1 MSRFVY
7 TSEQLNF
14 LAETFKEC
22 SLEDTTSMFNFVFGT
37 AKTQTEI
44 RACIKNNGFTCGRK
58 PGNSKGQLRLFNQPQ
73 REWIER
79 KYQELPICELTPLF
93 NAEFATAM
101 TEAQIRAFIKNHG
114 IKSGRTG
121 QFAKG
126 AAPWNA
132 GLKGYDPGGRSAL
145 TRFKKGDVPV
155 NHRPVGSE
163 RVTVDGYIEIKVA
176 EPASWDLKHRV
187 VWEREHGPIPPSHVI
202 WFYDNDPTN
211 CEPENLMLVTRAEH
225 AVVSKLGLHHA
236 TGELKHTTRL
246 IAGVAMART
255 SSRKKLRESRR
266 PRAA

>member
-44 RACIKNNGFTCGRK
+44 RACIKNNGFTCGRQ

-79 KYQELPICELTPLF
+79 KYQELPICELTQLF

-101 TEAQIRAFIKNHG
+101 TEAQIRAFINNHG

-126 AAPWNA
+126 GRPLECRPQGVRPGREISPYPLQERGCA
-132 GLKGYDPGGRSAL
+132 G
-145 TRFKKGDVPV
+145 
-155 NHRPVGSE
+155 
-163 RVTVDGYIEIKVA
+163 
-176 EPASWDLKHRV
+176 
-187 VWEREHGPIPPSHVI
+187 
-202 WFYDNDPTN
+202 
-211 CEPENLMLVTRAEH
+211 
-225 AVVSKLGLHHA
+225 
-236 TGELKHTTRL
+236 
-246 IAGVAMART
+246 
-255 SSRKKLRESRR
+255 
-266 PRAA
+266 

>member
-44 RACIKNNGFTCGRK
+44 RACIKNNGFTCGRQ

-101 TEAQIRAFIKNHG
+101 TEAQIRALSRIMA
-114 IKSGRTG
+114 SR
-121 QFAKG
+121 A
-126 AAPWNA
+126 AAPASLPRGRPLGMPDSRGTTRA
-132 GLKGYDPGGRSAL
+132 GDQPL
-145 TRFKKGDVPV
+145 
-155 NHRPVGSE
+155 
-163 RVTVDGYIEIKVA
+163 
-176 EPASWDLKHRV
+176 PASRKGVCRLTIARLAASGSLLMGIS
-187 VWEREHGPIPPSHVI
+187 RSRSPSRPAGI
-202 WFYDNDPTN
+202 SNIGWYGSASTAPSR
-211 CEPENLMLVTRAEH
+211 LV
-225 AVVSKLGLHHA
+225 
-236 TGELKHTTRL
+236 
-246 IAGVAMART
+246 M
-255 SSRKKLRESRR
+255 
-266 PRAA
+266 

>member
-44 RACIKNNGFTCGRK
+44 RACIKNNGFTCGRQ

-101 TEAQIRAFIKNHG
+101 TEAQIRAFINNHG

-126 AAPWNA
+126 APL
-132 GLKGYDPGGRSAL
+132 GM
-145 TRFKKGDVPV
+145 
-155 NHRPVGSE
+155 
-163 RVTVDGYIEIKVA
+163 
-176 EPASWDLKHRV
+176 PASR
-187 VWEREHGPIPPSHVI
+187 G
-202 WFYDNDPTN
+202 T
-211 CEPENLMLVTRAEH
+211 TRAGDQPLP
-225 AVVSKLGLHHA
+225 A
-236 TGELKHTTRL
+236 
-246 IAGVAMART
+246 
-255 SSRKKLRESRR
+255 SRKGMCRLTIARLAASGSLLMGISRSRSPSRPAGISNIGWYGSASTAPSRR
-266 PRAA
+266 VM